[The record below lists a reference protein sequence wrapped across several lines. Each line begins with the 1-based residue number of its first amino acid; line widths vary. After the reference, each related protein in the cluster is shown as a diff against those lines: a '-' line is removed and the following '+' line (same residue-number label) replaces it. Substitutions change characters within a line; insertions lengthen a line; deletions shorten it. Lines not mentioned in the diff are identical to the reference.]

1 MAYNVLTGEI
11 GQGKKYL
18 VAGAQSVVYNTVTY
32 ATGST
37 FIGVQGVSAFTYTGT
52 GTQEVNE
59 VLEAYA
65 SGLELVGN
73 ALDNPV
79 FPETTNLL
87 GFGVEVTQTS
97 KDAILNDTTAIM
109 GFGVEFENTDY
120 YVQQIIER
128 RL

>member
-11 GQGKKYL
+11 VQGKKYL
-18 VAGAQSVVYNTVTY
+18 VAGVQSVVYNTVTY

-37 FIGVQGVSAFTYTGT
+37 FVGVQGVSAFTYTGS

-59 VLEAYA
+59 VLEFYS

-73 ALDNPV
+73 ALDNPI

-87 GFGVEVTQTS
+87 GFGVEVTQTL
-97 KDAILNDTTAIM
+97 KDTIFNDTTAIM
-109 GFGVEFENTDY
+109 GFGVEFETGDY

-128 RL
+128 RM